1 MYGNRNPEADKD
13 CISAFSFEGRKKML
27 SKLLKTIAVLTVI
40 TPVAA
45 FAQDFPTKPITMV
58 VPYPPG
64 GNVDSAARII
74 APHME
79 KSLGQP
85 IVVENRAGAGGMIAA
100 EYVKKA
106 DADGYTLFMAANG
119 PLLFAPMTMGRP
131 DAYDWQKDFE
141 PIGSVSITPMALS
154 ARKDVGAKT
163 IDELLE
169 KASSDNLLMASPGA
183 GTTNHL
189 AAELLK
195 KEVGGNWRI
204 VHYKGNAPSIA
215 SLLGGETAFSFDQL
229 SVILPHIKEGAVVPV
244 AVTSAERVE
253 TLPDVPTMIET
264 GRENFVAVTFTG
276 LLAPEG
282 TPDEVIK
289 RVSNALNDALKTDDA
304 KSRFEAL
311 GSIASPKS
319 PEAFTTFLHQI
330 DDTWRPVVAEV
341 NANK

>member
-1 MYGNRNPEADKD
+1 
-13 CISAFSFEGRKKML
+13 ML
-27 SKLLKTIAVLTVI
+27 SNLLKTLIAAAVLS
-40 TPVAA
+40 PLAA
-45 FAQDFPTKPITMV
+45 HAQDFPTKPVTLV

-79 KSLGQP
+79 EALGQP

-100 EYVKKA
+100 EYVKNA

-131 DAYDWQKDFE
+131 DAYDWKSDFA

-154 ARKDVGAKT
+154 VRKDVGIDN

-169 KASSDNLLMASPGA
+169 KASSDDLLMASPGA

-189 AAELLK
+189 ASELLK
-195 KEVGGNWRI
+195 KEADGTWRI
-204 VHYKGNAPSIA
+204 VHYKGNAPAIA
-215 SLLGGETAFSFDQL
+215 SLLGGETVFSFDQL
-229 SVILPHIKEGAVVPV
+229 SVILPHVKDGVVVPL

-253 TLPDVPTMIET
+253 ALPDVPTMMET
-264 GRENFVAVTFTG
+264 GRDGFLAVTFTG
-276 LLAPEG
+276 LLAPDG
-282 TPDEVIK
+282 TPNDVLQTI
-289 RVSNALNDALKTDDA
+289 SDALNGALESEDVKQ
-304 KSRFEAL
+304 RFADL
-311 GSIASPKS
+311 GSISSLMS
-319 PEAFTTFLHQI
+319 PEEFTGFLQEI

-341 NANK
+341 NGNR